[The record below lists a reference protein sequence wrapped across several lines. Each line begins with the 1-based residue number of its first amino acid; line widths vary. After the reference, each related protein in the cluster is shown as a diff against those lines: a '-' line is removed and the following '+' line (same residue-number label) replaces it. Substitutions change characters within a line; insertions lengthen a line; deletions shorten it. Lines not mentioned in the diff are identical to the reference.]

1 MADLLVRAS
10 WGDHKVVSDL
20 LAGVSPIRMVGAKA
34 MPIDQLV
41 ADAHVAEAKPI
52 LAELA
57 QSAGIPFIVDPL
69 TPHLQSGVAHG
80 DRWGRLPFA
89 QSKPSRPGA
98 VDVAG
103 LVEKVVTFQLE
114 QGATVVIPPYF
125 YASSP
130 EDPWFT
136 LSLQAIG
143 ETTKFM
149 EHNTIRLSVLP
160 ILCGRLQSFGNS
172 ATWDQG
178 VDQFVRWAQNNG
190 AVSAAILMSPAGETT
205 DHYGK
210 VRRLF
215 ETARRTQ
222 ASGLRVF
229 AWRQGVY
236 GPGLVAAGLAG
247 YECGMGSGEK
257 SDVAGQQ
264 ARRRKPR
271 DPNVKQRG
279 GPAPGVFLE
288 TLGRSVVPRVAEALF
303 SNTAMRA
310 RIICDQ
316 ETCCAIPAD
325 TLNHPRHHAVRSRAR
340 FLTKLA
346 SMSTPEFRLGQVAR
360 EAASAKA
367 VAIQANGIL
376 QQSGLKEHVEVS
388 YLEAI
393 EQVCGDVARSVG
405 RPRTA

>member
-1 MADLLVRAS
+1 MADLLIRAS

-20 LAGVSPIRMVGAKA
+20 LAGATPIRLVGAKA

-41 ADAHVAEAKPI
+41 ADAHVAEAKPL

-57 QSAGIPFIVDPL
+57 RSAGIPFLVDPL
-69 TPHLQSGVAHG
+69 TPHLQSGVAPG
-80 DRWGRLPFA
+80 DRWSRLPFA
-89 QSKPSRPGA
+89 RSKASRPGDL
-98 VDVAG
+98 DVTG
-103 LVEKVVTFQLE
+103 LVEQVVTFQLE

-143 ETTKFM
+143 ETTRFM
-149 EHNTIRLSVLP
+149 EHNTIRLSMLP

-172 ATWDQG
+172 AKWDQG
-178 VDQFVRWAQNNG
+178 IDQFVRWAQNNG
-190 AVSAAILMSPAGETT
+190 STTAAILMSPAGETT

-215 ETARRTQ
+215 DTALRTQ

-229 AWRQGVY
+229 AWRQGIF
-236 GPGLVAAGLAG
+236 GPGLVAAGLDG

-264 ARRRKPR
+264 ARRRKVR
-271 DPNVKQRG
+271 DPNIKQQG

-288 TLGRSVVPRVAEALF
+288 TLGRSFVPRVAEALF

-340 FLTKLA
+340 LLTKLD
-346 SMSTPEFRLGQVAR
+346 SMSTPEFRLGQVSR

-367 VAIQANGIL
+367 VAAQANGVL
-376 QQSGLKEHVEVS
+376 QGCGLNDHIELS
-388 YLEAI
+388 YLESI
-393 EQVCGDVARSVG
+393 EQVCGDIARSLG
-405 RPRTA
+405 RARSA